1 MPAALKLKS
10 KNKEKEDSLVLSIVI
25 HLILLLIFLFPLF
38 NSISDK
44 PKKPTQFQGI
54 QVALGVPTADLK
66 TNTSSAAAAAPA
78 SISKPA
84 TKPTSV
90 PKASKAKPK
99 TSQPNP
105 PKAKKI
111 ISKTVAAEAPVTA
124 VKKKTV
130 SNKSEISKAEQEKAE
145 KLKAH
150 KAAALAEAQQAKEKL
165 ERERADAAKRKAEAE
180 AKAKAKAD
188 AKSKFDAMM
197 QNADDSGASSKGNP
211 DGHPDASA
219 LEGMT
224 TGTGKTGN
232 GLGDRSLV
240 FAPEINDNSQKQGR
254 VVMTICVNARG
265 KVIKANYTQKGSTT
279 TSAHLIDLAK
289 KNAKKYEFSQSSV
302 AEQCGEII
310 IDFKLK

>member
-1 MPAALKLKS
+1 MPTALKLKS

-78 SISKPA
+78 SISK
-84 TKPTSV
+84 
-90 PKASKAKPK
+90 
-99 TSQPNP
+99 PNP

-197 QNADDSGASSKGNP
+197 QNADDSGASSKGYP

>member
-1 MPAALKLKS
+1 MPTALKLKS

-78 SISKPA
+78 SISK
-84 TKPTSV
+84 
-90 PKASKAKPK
+90 
-99 TSQPNP
+99 PNP